1 MHRMW
6 WLALPLALL
15 PSCLEGNSADLLL
28 PRPLNSVSIELELVD
43 MNTGAPVADVPVRI
57 LESTQEW
64 SGRTKE
70 NPDPRPSTTGPL
82 GRVLFTSRDLAE
94 ADVGFAVNVERVA
107 VLSGLEDEDEA
118 NILFEIL
125 ASEDSYVLLNV
136 YLDFWTP
143 HLTVSVPIP

>member
-1 MHRMW
+1 MHRMR
-6 WLALPLALL
+6 WLVLPFTLF
-15 PSCLEGNSADLLL
+15 PSCIEGNSADLLL

-43 MNTGAPVADVPVRI
+43 MSSGAPVADVPVRI

-64 SGRTKE
+64 SGRTE
-70 NPDPRPSTTGPL
+70 ANPDPRPSVTGPL

-94 ADVGFAVNVERVA
+94 ADVGFAVNVDRVA

-125 ASEDSYVLLNV
+125 VGEDSSVLLDV